1 MITAV
6 DTTVLIDVFEPDP
19 TFGPR
24 SREALRAAIADG
36 SVIACEMVWA
46 EVVATFPSAT
56 EAAHAL
62 QQLGIDLSPVS
73 AEAAVAAGVGW
84 RSYRRGG
91 GPRTRLIAD
100 FLVGAHAKLQAD
112 RLLTRDRGFYR
123 TYFKELRIL
132 DPSVS
137 VDKRK
142 DENESLKTRR

>member
-6 DTTVLIDVFEPDP
+6 DSPVLIDIFEPDP

-24 SREALRAAIADG
+24 SREALREAITDG
-36 SVIACEMVWA
+36 GVIACEMVWA

-56 EAAHAL
+56 EAERAMH
-62 QQLGIDLSPVS
+62 QLGIDFSPVGV
-73 AEAAVAAGVGW
+73 AAAVAAGVAW

-123 TYFKELRIL
+123 THFKELRVM
-132 DPSVS
+132 DPTPGS
-137 VDKRK
+137 
-142 DENESLKTRR
+142 

>member
-6 DTTVLIDVFEPDP
+6 DSPVLIDIFEPDP

-24 SREALRAAIADG
+24 SREALREAITDG
-36 SVIACEMVWA
+36 GVIACEMVWA

-56 EAAHAL
+56 EAERAMH
-62 QQLGIDLSPVS
+62 QLGIDFSPVGV
-73 AEAAVAAGVGW
+73 AAAVAAGVAW
-84 RSYRRGG
+84 RSYRRSG

-123 TYFKELRIL
+123 AHFKELRVM
-132 DPSVS
+132 DPTPGS
-137 VDKRK
+137 
-142 DENESLKTRR
+142 

>member
-6 DTTVLIDVFEPDP
+6 DSTVLIDIFEPDP

-24 SREALRAAIADG
+24 SREALRRAIADG
-36 SVIACEMVWA
+36 SLIACEMVWT

-56 EAAHAL
+56 EAERTLH
-62 QQLGIDLSPVS
+62 QLGIDISPIGV
-73 AEAAVAAGVGW
+73 AAAVAAGVAW
-84 RSYRRGG
+84 RSYRRSG

-123 TYFKELRIL
+123 TYFKELRIV
-132 DPSVS
+132 DPTEGS
-137 VDKRK
+137 
-142 DENESLKTRR
+142 

>member
-46 EVVATFPSAT
+46 EVAATFPSGP
-56 EAAHAL
+56 EAEQAL
-62 QQLGIDLSPVS
+62 QRLGIDFSPIG
-73 AEAAVAAGVGW
+73 AGAAVAAGVSW
-84 RSYRRGG
+84 RSYRRSG

-100 FLVGAHAKLQAD
+100 FFVGAHAKLQAD

-132 DPSVS
+132 DPSAS
-137 VDKRK
+137 VRRGKDDK
-142 DENESLKTRR
+142 DSADTRL

>member
-24 SREALRAAIADG
+24 SRDALRAAITDG

-46 EVVATFPSAT
+46 EVVATFPSAS
-56 EAAHAL
+56 EAEHAL
-62 QQLGIDLSPVS
+62 ERLGITFTPIS
-73 AEAAVAAGVGW
+73 AGAAVAAGVSW
-84 RSYRRGG
+84 RSYRRRG

-123 TYFKELRIL
+123 SYFKDLRIL
-132 DPSVS
+132 DPSVNAVGTS
-137 VDKRK
+137 AT
-142 DENESLKTRR
+142 S

>member
-6 DTTVLIDVFEPDP
+6 DSTVLIDIFEPDP

-24 SREALRAAIADG
+24 SREALREAITDG
-36 SVIACEMVWA
+36 SLIACEMVWA
-46 EVVATFPSAT
+46 AVAATFPSAT
-56 EAAHAL
+56 AAEQAMR
-62 QQLGIDLSPVS
+62 QLGIDFSPVGV
-73 AEAAVAAGVGW
+73 AAAVAAGAAW
-84 RSYRRGG
+84 RSYRRRG

-137 VDKRK
+137 VRK
-142 DENESLKTRR
+142 GKDGDDTVRTTR

>member
-19 TFGPR
+19 AFGPR
-24 SREALRAAIADG
+24 SREALRAAISEG
-36 SVIACEMVWA
+36 SLISCEMVWA

-56 EAAHAL
+56 EAEHAL
-62 QQLGIDLSPVS
+62 KRLGIEFSPIG
-73 AEAAVAAGVGW
+73 AAAAVAAGVSW
-84 RSYRRGG
+84 RSYRDSG

-100 FLVGAHAKLQAD
+100 FLVGAHAKLQAE

-123 TYFKELRIL
+123 TYFKQLRIL

-137 VDKRK
+137 VQEGN
-142 DENESLKTRR
+142 DEEETVKTRR

>member
-24 SREALRAAIADG
+24 SREALRTAIADG

-46 EVVATFPSAT
+46 EVVATFPSAP
-56 EAAHAL
+56 EAEHAL
-62 QQLGIDLSPVS
+62 QRLGIDFSPIG
-73 AEAAVAAGVGW
+73 AGAAVAAGVTW
-84 RSYRRGG
+84 RSYRSSG

-100 FLVGAHAKLQAD
+100 FLVAAHAELQAD

-132 DPSVS
+132 DPSVTVQDGEGHDGTS
-137 VDKRK
+137 R
-142 DENESLKTRR
+142 TMP

>member
-6 DTTVLIDVFEPDP
+6 DTTVLIDIFEPDP

-24 SREALRAAIADG
+24 SRDALRAAITDG

-46 EVVATFPSAT
+46 EVVATFPIAT
-56 EAAHAL
+56 DAEQAL
-62 QQLGIDLSPVS
+62 HQLGIDFSPIG
-73 AEAAVAAGVGW
+73 AAAAVAAGVSW
-84 RSYRRGG
+84 RSYRRSG
-91 GPRTRLIAD
+91 GPRTRLVAD

-123 TYFKELRIL
+123 TYFKELRVL

-137 VDKRK
+137 VRKGK
-142 DENESLKTRR
+142 DEEGTANTRL